1 MREVFGTN
9 RNVVF
14 VIKDGYAEPMIEF
27 ILYAQ
32 EKQIESIGGDMVN
45 AKRFDTIR
53 FGITPDVARETARVL
68 IEAADEADKQ
78 AGKLRVEE

>member
-1 MREVFGTN
+1 MREVFGKN
-9 RNVVF
+9 RNVLF
-14 VIKDGYAEPMIEF
+14 TIKDGYAEPMIEF
-27 ILYAQ
+27 ILYSS
-32 EKQIESIGGDMVN
+32 EKQMSSIGGDLVME
-45 AKRFDTIR
+45 KRFDTIR

>member
-9 RNVVF
+9 RNLLF
-14 VIKDGYAEPMIEF
+14 TINDGYAEPMIEF

-32 EKQIESIGGDMVN
+32 EKQLESIGGDMVN

-68 IEAADEADKQ
+68 VEAADEAENQ
-78 AGKLRVEE
+78 AAKVRVEE